1 MIRYPEPDAPT
12 DWTVVC
18 LCAEWCDTC
27 REYRRVFAARAQRA
41 GDARHLWVDIEDEAD
56 RLGELDIETF
66 PTLLLLHGDAV
77 RFFGPV
83 LPQTDVIDGML
94 RSLAG
99 DAPGADV
106 APENRAAVDWIRAQA
121 RQR

>member
-1 MIRYPEPDAPT
+1 MSHDSPAAT

-27 REYRRVFAARAQRA
+27 RDYRRAFDARAQRA

-56 RLGELDIETF
+56 HLGELDIETF

-94 RSLAG
+94 RSLPAN
-99 DAPGADV
+99 APAIGV
-106 APENRAAVDWIRAQA
+106 APENRAAVEWIRSTL
-121 RQR
+121 RRR

>member
-1 MIRYPEPDAPT
+1 MIRYPLLGSTPE
-12 DWTVVC
+12 WTVAC

-27 REYRRVFAARAQRA
+27 REYRRAFAARAEQA
-41 GDARHLWVDIEDEAD
+41 GDALHLWVDIEDEAD
-56 RLGELDIETF
+56 HLGELDIETF

-94 RSLAG
+94 RSFAA
-99 DAPGADV
+99 DAPAVSV
-106 APENRAAVDWIRAQA
+106 ASENRTAVEWIRAQS
-121 RQR
+121 RRG